1 MLLQFYNSPDPS
13 SSPTWISYAPKDDG
27 DKDAGAAAAGCQV
40 RIHRLG
46 DLTAGENEILHSL
59 PLELFSAGS
68 VTLDR
73 RLVLGVGGDG
83 IIGRSVSVVR
93 GGVVVG
99 GGIIGWN

>member
-13 SSPTWISYAPKDDG
+13 SSPTQISY
-27 DKDAGAAAAGCQV
+27 DAGAAAAGCQV

-46 DLTAGENEILHSL
+46 DLAAGENEVLHSL
-59 PLELFSAGS
+59 QLELFSAGL

-73 RLVLGVGGDG
+73 RLVLGMGGDG

-93 GGVVVG
+93 GGVVLG
-99 GGIIGWN
+99 EGIIGWN